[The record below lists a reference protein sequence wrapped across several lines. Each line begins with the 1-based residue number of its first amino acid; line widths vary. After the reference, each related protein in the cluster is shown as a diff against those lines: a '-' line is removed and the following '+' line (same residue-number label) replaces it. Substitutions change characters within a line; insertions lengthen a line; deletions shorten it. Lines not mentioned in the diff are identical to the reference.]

1 MTHGK
6 ILVTFF
12 TAKGGKFF
20 AKNASK
26 NKVALRWNTKGYCN
40 ISIKALIIL
49 ELKLCL
55 LLLQLQYQFPLLC

>member
-26 NKVALRWNTKGYCN
+26 NKVALRWNTKGYDK
-40 ISIKALIIL
+40 I
-49 ELKLCL
+49 
-55 LLLQLQYQFPLLC
+55 